1 MDRYVVALRLSSE
14 RTRVLMRRG
23 PDEVLRAVLP
33 PLVPPVRYPRTVTTF
48 LEGLAMWTD
57 QRLRVVLPAGESDAS
72 FFLDLTDERGVGAS
86 RLFYEVESVEPRVR
100 RPARLGGVGDFRDMR
115 QLLLPEVSR

>member
-14 RTRVLMRRG
+14 RTRVLMRHG

-33 PLVPPVRYPRTVTTF
+33 PLVPPVRHPRTVTTF

-86 RLFYEVESVEPRVR
+86 RLFYEVESVEPRGR

-115 QLLLPEVSR
+115 QLVLPEVSR